1 MHIKEIESVLSLSKE
16 ELYKTFRLRIS
27 DSEQIWVLDDDGIL
41 CYGDNDG
48 NKYFP
53 VWPEEEF
60 ANLCAIDDWSNAK
73 PFAIELDEFLEEY
86 IPELIASGD
95 LLSIFPR
102 ANEEKSIILSP
113 KEFAQS
119 VVSYMEEWYGDEFN
133 LEYLN

>member
-1 MHIKEIESVLSLSKE
+1 MSK
-16 ELYKTFRLRIS
+16 F
-27 DSEQIWVLDDDGIL
+27 WVLDDDGIL

-86 IPELIASGD
+86 IPELNCI
-95 LLSIFPR
+95 
-102 ANEEKSIILSP
+102 
-113 KEFAQS
+113 
-119 VVSYMEEWYGDEFN
+119 W
-133 LEYLN
+133 